1 MAFYDGLGKKIQQTG
16 QGAIDKTKKGAESVK
31 LNSAINNLDREIK
44 EEYTEIGRIYYQK
57 HANDVEDPDLIPHFQ
72 KVSENLAEIQNNR
85 DQIDALKGLQKCPS
99 CGMSI
104 SEDMTFCKYCGA
116 RLVPEFTAAGQT
128 AEETAA
134 EPAAEAVV
142 APEPAPEAEAAEEPA
157 AEAPAFCA
165 HCGAKLEPGTAFCPS
180 CGQKVE

>member
-16 QGAIDKTKKGAESVK
+16 QGAIDKTKKSAETVK
-31 LNSAINNLDREIK
+31 LNSTINNLDREIK

-57 HANDVEDPDLIPHFQ
+57 HANDEQDPDLIPHFQ
-72 KVSENLAEIQNNR
+72 KVSDNLAEIQGNR

-99 CGMSI
+99 CGMTI

-116 RLVPEFTAAGQT
+116 KLVPEFTSEGQPAVEEAA
-128 AEETAA
+128 
-134 EPAAEAVV
+134 AAEAE
-142 APEPAPEAEAAEEPA
+142 PEPAPEAATENEAEPA
-157 AEAPAFCA
+157 AETPAFCA
-165 HCGAKLEPGTAFCPS
+165 HCGAKLEPGTVFCPS